1 VSDGSD
7 NNVVTHGGGNKA
19 VLAALAANLGIATIK
34 FVGFALTFSASMLAE
49 AVHSVVDSGNQV
61 LLLIG
66 DRRSKRQAT
75 PDHPFG
81 YGRDRFVYAFL
92 VALTLFSAGGLFALY
107 EGVEKVRHPHELDT
121 PWIAIGVL
129 AVAVVFESLSFR
141 TAIHES
147 LKVRGDDTW
156 FGFIRHSKKPDLV
169 VILLEDLAALIG
181 LMFALIGVSLA
192 TITDNARW
200 DGAGSMAIGVLL
212 IAVACI
218 LIVEVKSLL
227 VGESAAPA
235 VRDAIAAALVG
246 DGIDR
251 VIHMRTMHLG
261 PDELIVAAKVAM
273 PASASLI
280 DAAVAIDAAEVR
292 VRTIAPS
299 ARVIYLEPDLDR
311 G

>member
-1 VSDGSD
+1 
-7 NNVVTHGGGNKA
+7 
-19 VLAALAANLGIATIK
+19 
-34 FVGFALTFSASMLAE
+34 
-49 AVHSVVDSGNQV
+49 
-61 LLLIG
+61 
-66 DRRSKRQAT
+66 
-75 PDHPFG
+75 
-81 YGRDRFVYAFL
+81 
-92 VALTLFSAGGLFALY
+92 
-107 EGVEKVRHPHELDT
+107 
-121 PWIAIGVL
+121 
-129 AVAVVFESLSFR
+129 
-141 TAIHES
+141 
-147 LKVRGDDTW
+147 
-156 FGFIRHSKKPDLV
+156 
-169 VILLEDLAALIG
+169 
-181 LMFALIGVSLA
+181 MFALIGVSLA